1 MEGEN
6 CANAWGV
13 HMRSYN
19 SVPTATESLKILI
32 HVTDNRSWKF
42 FFGCYLLH
50 TECVPIHVQ
59 VTEGDFQ
66 YTKSSIV
73 YIHWWLIHSC
83 ELSWRKE
90 WTMMFHRD
98 VLHGM
103 GGTLPTPMV
112 CIFGALTLYL
122 LGYGAV
128 LLPETSS
135 KSGFRYVFRGTF

>member
-13 HMRSYN
+13 HMQSYN

-50 TECVPIHVQ
+50 TERVPIHVQ

-90 WTMMFHRD
+90 WSTTWLPYSIINPIMPALCWHTKTTYYAQSNASILCLSLGRSTMMKQF
-98 VLHGM
+98 
-103 GGTLPTPMV
+103 
-112 CIFGALTLYL
+112 
-122 LGYGAV
+122 
-128 LLPETSS
+128 S
-135 KSGFRYVFRGTF
+135 KHTCSW